1 MSVFCSKLFKFKT
14 ADAVCKI
21 VVFLLFEKLVKIS
34 STSFWLPVFAE
45 SPFFKSTYTYVV
57 T

>member
-14 ADAVCKI
+14 ADAVCKS
-21 VVFLLFEKLVKIS
+21 VVFLLFQKLVKIS